1 MSEIGK
7 ARDIYEK
14 SADGEDR
21 LVIWLR
27 WIAECAEIPG
37 FVNKANMQFRTSKK
51 L

>member
-7 ARDIYEK
+7 TCDIYEE
-14 SADGEDR
+14 ATDGEDR

-37 FVNKANMQFRTSKK
+37 FVYKANMQFRTSKK